1 MRRRRFS
8 GAVVLGLGAWA
19 MGASLERA
27 NAAGLFQDL
36 DLETVTFYELTS
48 GTKTLVT
55 TRDNFASVLA
65 KLPALG
71 AANYDLIGS
80 SAGEYYDIYTS
91 DPLGNFAADGN
102 FLTVDVRF
110 DLYDIAGNADAV
122 RLVWGGTEP
131 GTDYATKITRV
142 IHGGPPALAQTT
154 WTDRALGAPDNLGTG
169 LGATRQ
175 GVGSEYVE
183 VMSITL
189 AFPDSFFS
197 GTVGLSVPVDSGAPV
212 EFMPGTAG
220 GGRLTSLNVTG
231 AGDFSFN
238 PSVVHGT
245 AFGFSG
251 LPGPPPDAELFPTN
265 IPRQL
270 WEIGFSGS
278 FNGVAGLELTYDES
292 WIPSGFDESDLVVY
306 HYDGAGW
313 QTIFGSVDALN
324 NVLVFET
331 GGFSPFVIG
340 VIPEP
345 AVLWVMSGGLFL
357 LAARRALYRGRTTG
371 FSAAARAY
379 AARTTGFGP
388 LEPRSNHG
396 GPTMGSNHGVSP

>member
-1 MRRRRFS
+1 MRQRCVA
-8 GAVVLGLGAWA
+8 GAVGLGLGIWV
-19 MGASLERA
+19 MGAPMDRA
-27 NAAGLFQDL
+27 DAAGLFQESDL
-36 DLETVTFYELTS
+36 DSVTFYELTS
-48 GTKTLVT
+48 GTKTLVVT
-55 TRDNFASVLA
+55 SANFAAVLA
-65 KLPALG
+65 KLPALDG
-71 AANYDLIGS
+71 ANYDLIGS

-102 FLTVDVRF
+102 FLTIDVRF
-110 DLYDIAGNADAV
+110 DVYDIAGNVDAV
-122 RLVWGGTEP
+122 KLVWGGVEP

-142 IHGGPPALAQTT
+142 VHGGPPALAQTT
-154 WTDRALGAPDNLGTG
+154 WTDFALGAPNNQGTG

-197 GTVGLSVPVDSGAPV
+197 GSAALSAPVNSGAPV
-212 EFMPGTAG
+212 EFMPGTVG

-231 AGDFSFN
+231 AGEFAFN

-245 AFGFSG
+245 AFGFSD
-251 LPGPPPDAELFPTN
+251 LPGPPPDAEIFTGDM
-265 IPRQL
+265 PRQL

-278 FNGVAGLELTYDES
+278 FDGLAALELTYDES

-306 HYDGAGW
+306 HHDGTGW
-313 QTIFGSVDALN
+313 QTLFGQVDPAN
-324 NVLVFET
+324 NVIAFET

-345 AVLWVMSGGLFL
+345 AALWVLSGWLFL
-357 LAARRALYRGRTTG
+357 LAARRVTGQARGDGR
-371 FSAAARAY
+371 
-379 AARTTGFGP
+379 
-388 LEPRSNHG
+388 
-396 GPTMGSNHGVSP
+396 GVASGK